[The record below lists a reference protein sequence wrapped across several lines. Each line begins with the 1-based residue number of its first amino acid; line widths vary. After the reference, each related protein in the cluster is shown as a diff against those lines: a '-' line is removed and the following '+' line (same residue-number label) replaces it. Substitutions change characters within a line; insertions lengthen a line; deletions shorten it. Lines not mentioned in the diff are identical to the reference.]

1 MTDYRRGTCLV
12 ALLLAAMTLTAC
24 APGRSIVRGN
34 WPDGRIESPI
44 RGHYV
49 PPTPPPAPARTS
61 EEFLPAAPPATDRSA
76 ADLNRIG
83 VLQTIH
89 FDFDEATV
97 RLEGIP
103 VMEQNAAWLRE
114 HAGARII
121 IEGHC
126 DERGTRVYNLALGQR
141 RADAA
146 RDFLVSLGV
155 QPSRIEVVSY
165 GEELPAVEGYNEA
178 AWAANRR
185 AEFVIVATGNQGG
198 F

>member
-1 MTDYRRGTCLV
+1 MTDYRCRTCLL
-12 ALLLAAMTLTAC
+12 ALLLTAMILTAC
-24 APGRSIVRGN
+24 APSRSIVRGN

-44 RGHYV
+44 RVRYV
-49 PPTPPPAPARTS
+49 PPAPPPIPAGLS
-61 EEFLPAAPPATDRSA
+61 DEFLPAAPPAADRSA

-89 FDFDEATV
+89 FDFDEAAV

-103 VMEQNAAWLRE
+103 IMEQNAAWLRE
-114 HAGARII
+114 HAGASII

-126 DERGTRVYNLALGQR
+126 DQRGTRVYNLALGQR

-155 QPSRIEVVSY
+155 DPARIEVVSY

-185 AEFVIVATGNQGG
+185 AEFVIVATGNQGD

>member
-12 ALLLAAMTLTAC
+12 ALLLAATTLTAC

-44 RGHYV
+44 RGHYF
-49 PPTPPPAPARTS
+49 PPTPPPAPARMS
-61 EEFLPAAPPATDRSA
+61 DEFLPAAPPATDRSA

-89 FDFDEATV
+89 FDFDEAAV
-97 RLEGIP
+97 RLQGIP
-103 VMEQNAAWLRE
+103 IMEQNAAWLRE

-165 GEELPAVEGYNEA
+165 GEELPAVEGHNEA
-178 AWAANRR
+178 VWAANRR